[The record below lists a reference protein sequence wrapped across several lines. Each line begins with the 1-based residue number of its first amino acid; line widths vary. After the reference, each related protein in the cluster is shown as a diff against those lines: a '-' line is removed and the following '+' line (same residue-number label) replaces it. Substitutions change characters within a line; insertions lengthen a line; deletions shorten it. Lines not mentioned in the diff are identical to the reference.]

1 MVVPMVSPELEETL
15 RDFIKVARRQNIGTA
30 SMLKS
35 ISDKLALISKKEED
49 LIFLEKTKT
58 EKLDE
63 LRVFL
68 TRIEDV
74 SNKKELN
81 EDEPFK
87 EVITKITPMSEQ
99 LENLERN
106 YQESIENISMLRD
119 TNQKISNQIEEIKD
133 LLGTSENR
141 MNDSFKQ
148 FQNLK
153 DQMIPSIMER
163 ISDLEATILELKNM
177 VSNINLTSLMTPSEI
192 IKDISIEGTELQETL
207 RTIPRQIIYKTEED
221 KISMMSIIDSL
232 IFVFS
237 GEETGLDELEG
248 NFIRQLLISARSQVY
263 DRTQGLAPRFRQA
276 MDALLSLFVDEA
288 IYPIK
293 NLQSIVSSLK
303 DLRKIY
309 DSAPIASE

>member
-1 MVVPMVSPELEETL
+1 MVSPELEETL

-74 SNKKELN
+74 SSEKTST

-87 EVITKITPMSEQ
+87 EVMTKITPMSEQ

-106 YQESIENISMLRD
+106 YQESNMNISILRD
-119 TNQKISNQIEEIKD
+119 INKKISNQIDEMKD
-133 LLGTSENR
+133 LLRTSENR

-153 DQMIPSIMER
+153 DQMIPNIMER
-163 ISDLEATILELKNM
+163 ISDLEATILEVKNM
-177 VSNINLTSLMTPSEI
+177 VSDINLTSLRTPSEI
-192 IKDISIEGTELQETL
+192 IKDISIEGTEIQETL
-207 RTIPRQIIYKTEED
+207 KTIPQQIIYKTEED

-248 NFIRQLLISARSQVY
+248 IFIRQLIISARSQVY

-288 IYPIK
+288 IYPIN
-293 NLQSIVSSLK
+293 NLQSIVSSLQ

-309 DSAPIASE
+309 DSAPIATE